1 MAYLE
6 RMSEQRRSLIL
17 TGASRG
23 IGHATVKRFSDEG
36 WQIITCSRDPVPE
49 HCKRDP
55 NWTSHIPTD
64 LADPDDVERFVDEA
78 NAILG
83 ETPLNALVNNA
94 AVSPKTDFQER
105 LGCLNGPIE
114 DWREVYQLNLFT
126 PLALARGFAP
136 ALARAG
142 RGEEEAAVG
151 DGAPGATP
159 GAARG
164 PAHGGAA
171 IVNITS
177 IAGHAIHPFA
187 GSAYSTSKAALSA
200 LTRELAVEFAELG
213 VRVNAVAPGEI
224 ETEMIGEEY
233 EPLINRI
240 PMHRMGTPEEVAAT
254 VYQLCNPDFAYVTG
268 TEIFVTGGQHLF

>member
-1 MAYLE
+1 
-6 RMSEQRRSLIL
+6 MSDSRRSLIL

-36 WQIITCSRDPVPE
+36 WQIITCSRDPVPA
-49 HCKRDP
+49 HCERDP

-64 LADPDDVERFVDEA
+64 LSDPADVERFIGEA
-78 NAILG
+78 LALLG
-83 ETPLNALVNNA
+83 DTPLNALVNNA

-105 LGCLNGPIE
+105 LGCLNGPLD
-114 DWREVYQLNLFT
+114 DWREVFQLNFFT

-136 ALARAG
+136 ALARAAKDA
-142 RGEEEAAVG
+142 EEEAEAG
-151 DGAPGATP
+151 GFEGSETACGAS
-159 GAARG
+159 
-164 PAHGGAA
+164 

-200 LTRELAVEFAELG
+200 LTREMAVEFAELG

-224 ETEMIGEEY
+224 ETEMVGDEY
-233 EPLINRI
+233 EPLVNRI
-240 PMHRMGTPEEVAAT
+240 PMHRMGTAGEVAAT
-254 VYQLCNPDFAYVTG
+254 VFQLCNPDFSYVTG
-268 TEIFVTGGQHLF
+268 TEIFVTGGQHLY